1 MATNREDNTMG
12 PLGKASLSWL
22 LGILL
27 FMASGLAIASGAPQ
41 VVREPLSAAAQA
53 SRVVLRVDS
62 GGKEIRWTLAQLEAL
77 GMYRVTTRTYWPDDN
92 GTYEGPLLAAVL
104 KASGLDPAARI
115 RVLARDGFSQ
125 VVPAEDLIGWPLM
138 LATRRDG
145 QPLDLARK
153 GPLRIIYPRD
163 MDPRLEAPVYR
174 LRWVWMVDRI
184 EAAP

>member
-1 MATNREDNTMG
+1 MMG
-12 PLGKASLSWL
+12 PLWKSRTIWL

-27 FMASGLAIASGAPQ
+27 CTVGGLATASSVPQ
-41 VVREPLSAAAQA
+41 PVRETLPAAAQA
-53 SRVVLRVDS
+53 SRVVLRVES

-77 GMYRVTTRTYWPDDN
+77 GTYRVTTRTYWPDDN
-92 GTYEGPLLAAVL
+92 GTYEGPLLSAVL
-104 KASGLDPAARI
+104 KASGLDPATRV

-125 VVPAEDLIGWPLM
+125 VVPSEDLTSWPLM

>member
-1 MATNREDNTMG
+1 MG
-12 PLGKASLSWL
+12 RLGKASLSWL

-27 FMASGLAIASGAPQ
+27 AAAGGPAVASGTPE
-41 VVREPLSAAAQA
+41 VVREPMLPAAQA
-53 SRVVLRVDS
+53 SRVVLKVQS
-62 GGKEIRWTLAQLEAL
+62 GGKESRWTLAQLEAI
-77 GMYRVTTRTYWPDDN
+77 GMHRVTTRTYWPDDN
-92 GTYEGPLLAAVL
+92 GTYEGPLLSAVL

-125 VVPAEDLIGWPLM
+125 VVPSEDLTNWPLM

-163 MDPRLEAPVYR
+163 MDSRLEAPVYR

-184 EAAP
+184 EVAP